1 MPVDATLVGRS
12 CPPTPPYHVGREK
25 IREFA
30 DAVGD
35 TSPAC
40 RDPEAARL
48 LGHPDV
54 IAPPTFPIVVTLRAA
69 EQVLAAPT
77 VGVEMNRVIH
87 GDQRFTATRPVRA
100 GDELVVETTVDRVR
114 EMAGNT
120 ILTVRSEVRTTTGEH
135 VCTSLSTLV
144 VRDAASAERM

>member
-1 MPVDATLVGRS
+1 
-12 CPPTPPYHVGREK
+12 VGREK